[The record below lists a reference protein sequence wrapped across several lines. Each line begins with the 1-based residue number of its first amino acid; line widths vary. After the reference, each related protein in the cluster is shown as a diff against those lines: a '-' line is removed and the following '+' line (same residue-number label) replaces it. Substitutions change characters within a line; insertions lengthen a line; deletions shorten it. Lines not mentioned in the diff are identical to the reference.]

1 MPADDV
7 VVARLDGGLVVLPV
21 WPAPG
26 LFHVDGLQ
34 VADEVQVDELAAVV
48 VVVGADGE
56 RQALLDH
63 GLGLG
68 EVPVRVVPGGSVLGP
83 SGGEVDDGQGA
94 AELSLEAGPA
104 MGDGVGLHVAG
115 QAVELVACLPDRNR
129 VAQQLARR
137 AGGRHAL
144 GVGGVA
150 HGLEVSVHRG
160 RAHREQF
167 VDRRRVES
175 PQLAGLEQRRNPL
188 GQHLLHVF
196 RARQVHQQPYLFQQE
211 AGPVRIPFRPFARGF
226 AALACAAGFLESAPG
241 GAPAYL
247 QRLAHAVED
256 DALVLFRCLRVFI
269 LEPEGYLPFGGHAD
283 PVFHGTSQAGGMGFA
298 LTPGEA
304 PLHFSRSKNVMHVV
318 QAILLLMGD
327 RMILT
332 LKFPVERPLVL
343 YIYRHLHLSLSH
355 KDAALLFVLIYVW
368 LVQLIASM

>member
-304 PLHFSRSKNVMHVV
+304 PLHFSRSKNVMHV
-318 QAILLLMGD
+318 AIKCASCHLVKLGLLY
-327 RMILT
+327 
-332 LKFPVERPLVL
+332 FC
-343 YIYRHLHLSLSH
+343 
-355 KDAALLFVLIYVW
+355 
-368 LVQLIASM
+368 